1 MMYGLVHTKF
11 ELQFKVMSQICH
23 QQLKFCTYEFLYIL
37 YIISA
42 ITSIIMDAAGDTA
55 LTQSS

>member
-1 MMYGLVHTKF
+1 
-11 ELQFKVMSQICH
+11 MSSTI
-23 QQLKFCTYEFLYIL
+23 EILYIL

-55 LTQSS
+55 LT